1 VAFVTDTSLSDI
13 GTGVASVHLL
23 GRRARAYYAALGTT
37 GDYRDYHRQDVS
49 ARDYRSQ
56 NSGPRG
62 AVKFGRSDRS
72 RVADHCDRLALT
84 AIAAS
89 RTFIV

>member
-23 GRRARAYYAALGTT
+23 GQRARAYYAALGTT

-56 NSGPRG
+56 NLVREEPLSSVEVIVLESPITAIGLPSR
-62 AVKFGRSDRS
+62 RS
-72 RVADHCDRLALT
+72 RRAELSL
-84 AIAAS
+84 
-89 RTFIV
+89 